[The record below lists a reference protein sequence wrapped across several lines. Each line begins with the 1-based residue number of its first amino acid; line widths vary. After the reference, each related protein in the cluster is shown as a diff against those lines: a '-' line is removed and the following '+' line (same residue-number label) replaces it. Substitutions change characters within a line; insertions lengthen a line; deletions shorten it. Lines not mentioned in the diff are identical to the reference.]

1 MVDFG
6 GPYLV
11 LGCGDVGF
19 AVVKK
24 LKGLGVELAIIDR
37 DAAKV
42 EMLKCLGYKAIRGD
56 FCSLEVLRKAGIEH
70 AEAVLIMAR
79 DFSATKQALEAIKK
93 LEIDLEIK
101 PVVIALVS
109 EDSEVPEV
117 KRLGASVALPSVR
130 IFADSLLKAVRDV
143 KAMAKERQ
151 LRALLRELSGGR
163 LAIVL
168 RNDLSPDGIASGEA
182 LKLYAKAFGVD
193 ADLIYGGSLKHP
205 QSRAL
210 ANLFELNLLHADG
223 VDFAGYAGFALV
235 GVAVHT
241 RCALPKEV
249 LPTIVIDHHPVP
261 LGEVR
266 ARFHDILPVG
276 ATSTLLANY
285 LKCASVRIDG
295 ATASALAVGILTSTQ
310 GFIVGATHLDLE
322 TFEYLMPLANSNLIR
337 RLWSLRQEIISSTL
351 KCK

>member
-19 AVVKK
+19 AVVNK

-70 AEAVLIMAR
+70 AEAVLITGR
-79 DFSATKQALEAIKK
+79 DFSATKQALKAIKK
-93 LEIDLEIK
+93 LEIDLEIR
-101 PVVIALVS
+101 PVLIARVS

-117 KRLGASVALPSVR
+117 KRLGASDALPSVQ

-151 LRALLRELSGGR
+151 LRALLRELCGGR

-168 RNDLSPDGIASGEA
+168 RNDLSPDGIASGVA
-182 LKLYAKAFGVD
+182 MKRYARAFGVD
-193 ADLIYGGSLKHP
+193 TDVIYAGP
-205 QSRAL
+205 VSRQPGRAMVRL
-210 ANLFELNLLHADG
+210 LELELLPAEKVKFED
-223 VDFAGYAGFALV
+223 YTGFALV
-235 GVAVHT
+235 GAATHAN
-241 RCALPKEV
+241 CALPRDI
-249 LPTIVIDHHPVP
+249 LPTIIIDNHPVP

-266 ARFHDILPVG
+266 ARFCDIRQVG
-276 ATSTLLANY
+276 ATSTLLTNY
-285 LKCASVRIDG
+285 LRHAAVELDG
-295 ATASALAVGILTSTQ
+295 ATATALTI
-310 GFIVGATHLDLE
+310 
-322 TFEYLMPLANSNLIR
+322 PNR
-337 RLWSLRQEIISSTL
+337 RP
-351 KCK
+351 